1 MIEKKGNIWLS
12 GADAICVTT
21 NGNVKANGEAVMGR
35 GIALEAAK
43 YLPQLPKFLGD
54 CIKKSGNHVY
64 LFEIKQEA
72 ITHWNPDLI
81 TFPTKNHW
89 MDEADRILILQSA
102 LELVTLSLEHTEWK
116 RIAIPRPGCGNGRL
130 NWELDVKPTLDLIF
144 LEDKFEIWRL
154 K

>member
-1 MIEKKGNIWLS
+1 MIQRKGNIWLS

-43 YLPQLPKFLGD
+43 FYPGLPVELGKE
-54 CIKKSGNHVY
+54 IRKKDNHVFHFP
-64 LFEIKQEA
+64 LSND
-72 ITHWNPDLI
+72 HVPNNPVI
-81 TFPTKNHW
+81 VTFPTKEHW
-89 MDEADRILILQSA
+89 MDDSDRILILKSA
-102 LELVTLSLEHTEWK
+102 IELVKLSQDNLWK

-130 NWELDVKPTLDLIF
+130 DWELDVKPTLDLIF
-144 LEDKFEIWRL
+144 LEDKFEIWHY